1 MQTGAQFL
9 DNMKPVANSTIQPQE
24 VQTWDNVLFAG
35 SGFDAWGLSLSNNT
49 LPYLDDPVAYAWT
62 FDDGNTSALKSPVRP
77 YLNVGQYNVS
87 LKVLDQGGTWSDS
100 DISSINVSDDSEP
113 NPVITVNGQVISD
126 NLSILT
132 GQIIQFNADRT
143 TDNVPVNHLQFTWDW
158 GDGNLEGGKGVS
170 RAYHMWEDGL
180 TAVTSYTLTLTVED
194 GVNSASKSIEII
206 VNNRAPGQ
214 IFTKMIVTETF
225 TPTML
230 PDIFEDVDGEVVAWN
245 WAFEEAVNLDGG
257 IVDRTDLFVD
267 LLSNEQNPMVAWS
280 TPGIK
285 SVNITVTDNDGA
297 QSNAQI
303 MVQVLNQLPVAQF
316 EVRDSSSAGSPV
328 IDFRVE
334 DAKMD
339 VPYTF
344 NGRDS
349 YDPDGLVGDSSD
361 LTFMWEFSDGSKSN
375 ESLVIHNFSTP
386 GEHFV
391 SLVVIDENGME
402 SEPRTLGIRVLN
414 PKPIIS
420 VKIFDVWYQDELVTA
435 TTPLPEGATFRN
447 SHTFDDDGNVVTTPG
462 QMLYFD
468 STGTKDGDRIY
479 ENRFVPELN
488 SSNWNGIVEY
498 SWDFGDATPISHEPM
513 PWHSFD
519 RPGTY
524 KVTLTV
530 RDSYLTGD
538 VSRETFTVV
547 VNAPPVIGEFDIT
560 ETIYVGESIV
570 LDVNVSDSEDD
581 ADYVVWRDLD
591 VNDGLHTDRDER
603 ISSAIVVL
611 WESDLELDADGNGNP
626 ADDWLAP
633 SGADGIRVAASWDE
647 VGVKVVRVSVCD
659 GMGVCVS
666 KDTEVS
672 ILAEKAAEPSLSD
685 FSIQDWQ
692 EWFVDASQ
700 ESFMVLALIVA
711 VLILG
716 WAVMRS
722 PTEIE
727 EEAEQAAATY
737 DVDEV
742 QSYGGVLGMDQHTPP
757 PAPGILSKDE
767 RRSGSSGYVRPLR
780 RRR

>member
-1 MQTGAQFL
+1 M
-9 DNMKPVANSTIQPQE
+9 
-24 VQTWDNVLFAG
+24 
-35 SGFDAWGLSLSNNT
+35 
-49 LPYLDDPVAYAWT
+49 
-62 FDDGNTSALKSPVRP
+62 
-77 YLNVGQYNVS
+77 
-87 LKVLDQGGTWSDS
+87 
-100 DISSINVSDDSEP
+100 
-113 NPVITVNGQVISD
+113 
-126 NLSILT
+126 
-132 GQIIQFNADRT
+132 
-143 TDNVPVNHLQFTWDW
+143 
-158 GDGNLEGGKGVS
+158 
-170 RAYHMWEDGL
+170 
-180 TAVTSYTLTLTVED
+180 
-194 GVNSASKSIEII
+194 
-206 VNNRAPGQ
+206 
-214 IFTKMIVTETF
+214 
-225 TPTML
+225 
-230 PDIFEDVDGEVVAWN
+230 
-245 WAFEEAVNLDGG
+245 
-257 IVDRTDLFVD
+257 
-267 LLSNEQNPMVAWS
+267 
-280 TPGIK
+280 
-285 SVNITVTDNDGA
+285 
-297 QSNAQI
+297 
-303 MVQVLNQLPVAQF
+303 
-316 EVRDSSSAGSPV
+316 
-328 IDFRVE
+328 
-334 DAKMD
+334 
-339 VPYTF
+339 
-344 NGRDS
+344 
-349 YDPDGLVGDSSD
+349 
-361 LTFMWEFSDGSKSN
+361 
-375 ESLVIHNFSTP
+375 
-386 GEHFV
+386 
-391 SLVVIDENGME
+391 
-402 SEPRTLGIRVLN
+402 
-414 PKPIIS
+414 
-420 VKIFDVWYQDELVTA
+420 
-435 TTPLPEGATFRN
+435 
-447 SHTFDDDGNVVTTPG
+447 
-462 QMLYFD
+462 
-468 STGTKDGDRIY
+468 
-479 ENRFVPELN
+479 
-488 SSNWNGIVEY
+488 
-498 SWDFGDATPISHEPM
+498 
-513 PWHSFD
+513 
-519 RPGTY
+519 
-524 KVTLTV
+524 
-530 RDSYLTGD
+530 
-538 VSRETFTVV
+538 V

-757 PAPGILSKDE
+757 PAPGILSKEE